1 MGRMTGF
8 FGSVVVVYGLLVGS
22 LFWFQ
27 RSLLYVPPGDRPDL
41 AAAAISGLEAVA
53 IETEDGLELTHW
65 YRPPANPGAPVV
77 ILFHGNAGHIGDRAA
92 KYRPLFEA
100 GFGVF
105 LAEYRGYGG
114 NPGSPT
120 EEDLTA
126 DARSVLAFLAAR
138 GVTPARTIVYG
149 ESLGT
154 GLAVKM
160 AADRPVAGLV
170 LEAPPGSIA
179 EVAQAHYWYVP
190 AKWMIWD
197 KWNVIDLLERG
208 QRAIAGASRRIG
220 PDSAGTLRP
229 PGLRGGD
236 RREGGAIRAGRRP
249 CGPLRLPR
257 RDAARH
263 RFHRRPGAGRSSA
276 RGRRRLIPEGLLDNR
291 GRVSVFSL

>member
-1 MGRMTGF
+1 MTGF

-27 RSLLYVPPGDRPDL
+27 RSLLYVPPGDRPNL

-53 IETEDGLELTHW
+53 VETEDGLDLTHW
-65 YRPPANPGAPVV
+65 YRPPTSPGGPVV
-77 ILFHGNAGHIGDRAA
+77 VLFHGNAGHIGDRAA

-126 DARSVLAFLAAR
+126 DGRSVLAFLAAR
-138 GVTPARTIVYG
+138 GVTPDRTVVYG

-190 AKWMIWD
+190 AKWLIWD
-197 KWNVIDLLERG
+197 KWNVIDLLVRVSAPLLVLHGEADRTVPVRFG
-208 QRAIAGASRRIG
+208 RRVYEAATGEKAALFVPGGGHVNLYGYPGVTRRVIDFIASRV
-220 PDSAGTLRP
+220 PAEAVLEPVAD
-229 PGLRGGD
+229 
-236 RREGGAIRAGRRP
+236 
-249 CGPLRLPR
+249 
-257 RDAARH
+257 
-263 RFHRRPGAGRSSA
+263 
-276 RGRRRLIPEGLLDNR
+276 
-291 GRVSVFSL
+291 

>member
-1 MGRMTGF
+1 MTGF

-27 RSLLYVPPGDRPDL
+27 RSLLYMPPGDRPDL

-53 IETEDGLELTHW
+53 IETEDGLDLTHW
-65 YRPPANPGAPVV
+65 YRPPTNPGAPVV
-77 ILFHGNAGHIGDRAA
+77 VLFHGNAGHIGDRAA

-138 GVTPARTIVYG
+138 GVTPERTIVYG

-179 EVAQAHYWYVP
+179 ELAQAHYWYVP
-190 AKWMIWD
+190 AKWLIWD
-197 KWNVIDLLERG
+197 KWDVIDLLERVSAPLLLLHG
-208 QRAIAGASRRIG
+208 ESDRTVPVRFGRRVYEAATGEKAALFVPGGGHVDLYDHPGVAQRVIDFIAGRV
-220 PDSAGTLRP
+220 PV
-229 PGLRGGD
+229 
-236 RREGGAIRAGRRP
+236 E
-249 CGPLRLPR
+249 
-257 RDAARH
+257 AALE
-263 RFHRRPGAGRSSA
+263 AVA
-276 RGRRRLIPEGLLDNR
+276 D
-291 GRVSVFSL
+291 

>member
-27 RSLLYVPPGDRPDL
+27 RSLLYVPPGDRPDI
-41 AAAAISGLEAVA
+41 AAAAITGLQAVA
-53 IETEDGLELTHW
+53 IESEDGLDLTHW
-65 YRPPANPGAPVV
+65 YRPPATSGGPVV
-77 ILFHGNAGHIGDRAA
+77 VLFHGNAGHIGDRAA

-126 DARSVLAFLAAR
+126 DGHSVLTFLAGQ
-138 GVTPARTIVYG
+138 GVAPERTVVYG

-190 AKWMIWD
+190 AKWLIWD
-197 KWNVIDLLERG
+197 KWNVIDLLDRVDAPLLLLHGDADRTVPVRFGRRVYEAATGEKAAVFVPGGGHVDLYDHPGVTERVIDF
-208 QRAIAGASRRIG
+208 IAGQVPA
-220 PDSAGTLRP
+220 
-229 PGLRGGD
+229 
-236 RREGGAIRAGRRP
+236 E
-249 CGPLRLPR
+249 
-257 RDAARH
+257 AALE
-263 RFHRRPGAGRSSA
+263 PVA
-276 RGRRRLIPEGLLDNR
+276 D
-291 GRVSVFSL
+291 